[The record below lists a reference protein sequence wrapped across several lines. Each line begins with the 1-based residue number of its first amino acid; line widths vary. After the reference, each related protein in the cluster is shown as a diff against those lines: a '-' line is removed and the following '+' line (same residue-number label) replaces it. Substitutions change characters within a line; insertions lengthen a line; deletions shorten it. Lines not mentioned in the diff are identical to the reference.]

1 MQSIVKILTGIFAT
15 ILFFSCEKTI
25 DFDGDIM
32 HTQIVVNGV
41 LTPEMNVSASILK
54 SRSQLSEDDFFE
66 SLTNAKAD
74 LYVDGVFTET
84 LKYEGRIDTSRV
96 YLPYDVIKETPYN
109 RGIYMGK
116 TTVEAGKTY
125 RLEIS
130 SDGLDAVK
138 CETTVPI
145 PVAFAGK
152 DTSRMEV
159 EQDWGTTGL
168 FSVSVGFKDPKNIDN
183 YYRIYSSTLSGS
195 ALTYNNGSETVIYPD
210 TILTYYDYPGYVD
223 PSDPIFYES
232 NNEANDIVMGTPN
245 NQFSIFSDGQIR
257 GQEHTL
263 KINFNYTLT
272 NEGNASG
279 RFSTRTIIFYSLSK
293 EYFEYL
299 NTVNYHFWYAE
310 DYFSEPVPVYSNVI
324 GGMGIWG
331 SESYCIYEVT
341 TGEYPM
347 EGKIYI
353 DRHEYYNSNNGY
365 VGGYGSPY

>member
-1 MQSIVKILTGIFAT
+1 MQSIVKTLTGIFVA

-25 DFDGDIM
+25 DFDGDTINPK
-32 HTQIVVNGV
+32 IVVNGI
-41 LTPEMNVSASILK
+41 LTPETKVSASILK
-54 SRSQLSEDDFFE
+54 SRSQLSEDIFFE

-74 LYVDGVFTET
+74 LYVDGTLVET

-96 YLPYDVIKETPYN
+96 HLPYDVVKETPYN
-109 RGIYMGK
+109 RGIYMGE

-130 SDGLDAVK
+130 CDGFDAVS
-138 CETTVPI
+138 CETTVPT
-145 PVAFAGK
+145 PVAFSEE
-152 DTSRMEV
+152 DTSRLEV
-159 EQDWGTTGL
+159 EQDWGITGL
-168 FSVSVGFKDPKNIDN
+168 FSVSIGFKDPTNIDN
-183 YYRIYSSTLSGS
+183 YYRISSSTLSGS
-195 ALTYNNGSETVIYPD
+195 ELSYYQGSEIVISPD

-232 NNEANDIVMGTPN
+232 NNEANDIVMGTPS
-245 NQFSIFSDGQIR
+245 NQFAIFSDGQIR

-263 KINFNYTLT
+263 KINFNYNLT

-331 SESYCIYEVT
+331 SESYYKYEVT
-341 TGEYPM
+341 TGEHPM

-365 VGGYGSPY
+365 GGGYGSPY